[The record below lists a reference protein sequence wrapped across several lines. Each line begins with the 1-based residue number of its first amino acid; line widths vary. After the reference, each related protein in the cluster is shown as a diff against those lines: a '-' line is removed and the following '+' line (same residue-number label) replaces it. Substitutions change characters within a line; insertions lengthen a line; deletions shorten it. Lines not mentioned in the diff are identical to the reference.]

1 MRLRWSNHKS
11 HHKKNRNLCQMS
23 EHLLTWH
30 QGEDTQDLLQIT
42 ILEECPDM
50 QTAREEETKWTH
62 RLFSFYPH
70 GLNKREE
77 VQLAPN

>member
-11 HHKKNRNLCQMS
+11 HLKKNRNLCQMS

-62 RLFSFYPH
+62 SLFSFYPD